1 MLKKK
6 MPKKT
11 VRCLVTV
18 FFSCIAFLVTACG
31 KKSDITSASKNV
43 NTAKPTDAAVV
54 TSPATEV
61 TAMLEEPENINYDQY
76 IEEYASDTPF
86 QLETEQHNIFS
97 GTFGSE
103 QVKVDIWPEADGSR
117 FYVQVEGDFHS
128 EVMKFEMLPQEN
140 QSYAIEKEN
149 GNYFM
154 VICQTKDEDGKT
166 VLSGLFGEKNGL
178 GEEPVTVTLKL
189 AYINYTP
196 DQKHLYS
203 MGEDEEVSD
212 FSQKVLDAIMIED
225 SETLADMIQYPVNIK
240 TAPSADNTEFT
251 TLTIQNR
258 EQFISLSSSLVF
270 TSEFVQSMSECYSD
284 FMFSNQDGIML
295 GTDTY
300 NVWISQNE
308 KGKWVVVS
316 INN

>member
-1 MLKKK
+1 MLIKK
-6 MPKKT
+6 MPKRSI
-11 VRCLVTV
+11 RCFATV
-18 FFSCIAFLVTACG
+18 FFSCIALMTTACG
-31 KKSDITSASKNV
+31 KKSDTTSASKNL

-61 TAMLEEPENINYDQY
+61 TTLLEEPENTNYDQY

-86 QLETEQHNIFS
+86 NLEAGEHNIFS

-103 QVKVDIWPEADGSR
+103 QVKVDIWPEMDGSC

-128 EVMKFEMLPQEN
+128 EVMKFNMLPQEN
-140 QSYAIEKEN
+140 QSFATEKEN
-149 GNYFM
+149 DNYFM
-154 VICQTKDEDGKT
+154 VLCQMEEEDGET
-166 VLSGLFGEKNGL
+166 VISGLFGEKNGL
-178 GEEPVTVTLKL
+178 GEEPVSVNLKL

-203 MGEDEEVSD
+203 MGEDEEVSS

-225 SETLADMIQYPVNIK
+225 AETLADMIQYPVNIK
-240 TAPSADNTEFT
+240 TAPSADNTKVT

-258 EQFISLSSSLVF
+258 EQFIELSSSLVF

-284 FMFSNQDGIML
+284 FMFSNGEGIML